1 MKDQVVTTLDS
12 MVFLN
17 RGDHFEARPLPM
29 EVQWS
34 PVFGIVVGDLDGDG
48 NEDIFV
54 SQNFFAVSSDTSR
67 YDAGRGLWLKGD
79 GRGGL
84 KAIPGQE
91 SGLKIY
97 GEGRGAA
104 LCDYDH
110 DGRLD
115 LVVGQNANTTRLY
128 RNVGARAGL
137 RVRLKGPAGNPRGVG
152 AVVRLIEANGRCGPA
167 HEVHAG
173 GGYWSQD
180 SASLVLA
187 WSGRT
192 RVPLTALA
200 ACYATGG
207 VIAGARSRANPL
219 LTGAALAVVHLSYGT
234 GVIAGAVRPQIVSSR
249 LAATRVR

>member
-180 SASLVLA
+180 SASVVLA
-187 WSGRT
+187 ASGEPKT
-192 RVPLTALA
+192 LAIQWPGGASVTVPVPKGT
-200 ACYATGG
+200 CE
-207 VIAGARSRANPL
+207 I
-219 LTGAALAVVHLSYGT
+219 VVASDGKVDVKTQDHAKGK
-234 GVIAGAVRPQIVSSR
+234 
-249 LAATRVR
+249 